1 MGFEFNTSRWIS
13 NRMYFTILFDFDEIE
28 SIHIKFNVF
37 LYNQMFDIQFKWM
50 IRIFHHNYIIFW
62 SSICWFYHLF
72 FFIHCINNHIYH
84 ITCCFNENDYHQQH
98 YTFHYFLIHYW
109 FNIIIISIIIKIEWN
124 SFYQYEYSTKWM
136 VLCLVLLLFNVC
148 QVVDDKF
155 KIRNLS
161 NEQTVYDEIQLSY
174 MWFSFQ
180 INDYISPLFLCNYF
194 FFGIMINCMRKK
206 TSIIYKLSYI
216 ICIFYYQQY
225 FTFIRIDC
233 CLIVH
238 INK

>member
-1 MGFEFNTSRWIS
+1 
-13 NRMYFTILFDFDEIE
+13 MYFTILFDFDEIE

-62 SSICWFYHLF
+62 SSICWFYHVF

-84 ITCCFNENDYHQQH
+84 IACYFNENDYHQQH

-136 VLCLVLLLFNVC
+136 VLYLVLLLFNVC

-155 KIRNLS
+155 KIRYLS
-161 NEQTVYDEIQLSY
+161 NEQSIIDEIQLSF
-174 MWFSFQ
+174 MWFSF
-180 INDYISPLFLCNYF
+180 
-194 FFGIMINCMRKK
+194 
-206 TSIIYKLSYI
+206 
-216 ICIFYYQQY
+216 
-225 FTFIRIDC
+225 
-233 CLIVH
+233 
-238 INK
+238 